1 MNDQPVEAGED
12 SKPFRTLAGIRP
24 ESTPIRM
31 QGRFVRIFRL
41 ALPIAATEV
50 PVVATIAIDT
60 VLLGQ
65 LGASAVAASALG
77 AAVFLFVAS
86 ICVSIVSSVGHEAA
100 FRCGRRQTRAPNS
113 GFASAA
119 ALACVLGVVAAVVCI
134 SGGKLLPLLGQDTAT
149 AAGALWFLYGIAPGM
164 LPLLMAIGLRG
175 LIAARLP
182 ASRLFPV
189 AAGCVALK
197 TMLAVAT
204 WVLFIPARSPAN
216 SFRVLLACG
225 VTSSLTF
232 ASMAL
237 LAWRAY
243 RRAAPAEA
251 LKFEPPS
258 VVDGASR
265 LLRRG
270 VTIGA
275 TALQTG
281 FFTVIAILLF

>member
-12 SKPFRTLAGIRP
+12 SKPFRTLGGIRP

-31 QGRFVRIFRL
+31 RRGRFVRIFRL

-60 VLLGQ
+60 VLVGQ

-100 FRCGRRQTRAPNS
+100 FRCRRRQTRAPNS

-119 ALACVLGVVAAVVCI
+119 ALACVLGVVAAVVSI

-197 TMLAVAT
+197 TMLAVADICLHGPT
-204 WVLFIPARSPAN
+204 SVARVSPRSA
-216 SFRVLLACG
+216 RR
-225 VTSSLTF
+225 SS
-232 ASMAL
+232 
-237 LAWRAY
+237 
-243 RRAAPAEA
+243 E
-251 LKFEPPS
+251 
-258 VVDGASR
+258 V
-265 LLRRG
+265 
-270 VTIGA
+270 
-275 TALQTG
+275 
-281 FFTVIAILLF
+281 